1 MRNILFAALVL
12 GATPAFADEGT
23 DGDAKIGGMRIEAHA
38 GIERPNLSDTQS
50 GTTYVDS
57 LGSGFVYGAEVGY
70 DVKVSNTVTVGP
82 YVSFDA
88 GGANKCETYT
98 DPGVNGT
105 ACFKSNSDLSIGL
118 RGAARLG
125 SRGELYLGVGY
136 DIYDTDFTVVERST
150 VNNAVVFNYASPD
163 SRKGVGISFGYNHNV
178 SKNMYLGLGMRV
190 SELGDFEGTGFKL
203 QRFQGHAALGFR
215 F

>member
-1 MRNILFAALVL
+1 MRKLLFAAFVL
-12 GATPAFADEGT
+12 GATPAMADEG
-23 DGDAKIGGMRIEAHA
+23 DAKVGGMRIEVHA
-38 GIERPNLSDTQS
+38 GIERPSLSDTQG
-50 GTTYVDS
+50 GTTYVAT
-57 LGSGFVYGAEVGY
+57 LGSGFVYGAEIGY

-88 GGANKCETYT
+88 GGADKCETYT

-105 ACFKSNSDLSIGL
+105 ACFKSKSDLSVGV

-125 SRGELYLGVGY
+125 AKTELYLGLGY
-136 DIYDTDFTVVERST
+136 DVFDTDFTIVERNSVT
-150 VNNAVVFNYASPD
+150 NAITFNYANSAN
-163 SRKGVGISFGYNHNV
+163 RKGLGVTFGGNYDL
-178 SKNMYLGLGMRV
+178 SKNMYVGLGMRI

-203 QRFQGHAALGFR
+203 QRFQGHATLGLR